1 MRKVWHE
8 GNMQIKQIIRDDD
21 HIKELTPGIQTEK
34 EKRERLPVGPK
45 ELLQDE
51 MLWYRSM
58 HK

>member
-1 MRKVWHE
+1 MDNYRK
-8 GNMQIKQIIRDDD
+8 DDD
-21 HIKELTPGIQTEK
+21 NIKGLTPGIQTEK

-51 MLWYRSM
+51 MLWFRAM